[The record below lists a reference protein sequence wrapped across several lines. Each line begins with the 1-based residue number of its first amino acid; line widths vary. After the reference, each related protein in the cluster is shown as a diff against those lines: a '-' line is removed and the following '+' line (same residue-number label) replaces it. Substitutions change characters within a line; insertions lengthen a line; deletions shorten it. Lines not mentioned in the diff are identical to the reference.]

1 MSKKKNTK
9 ILVDDPK
16 GSDDNQVQPFQIE
29 GMDVRGRAVRLGT
42 EIDGILTTHNYPE
55 PVSKL
60 LGEMLAMASL
70 LGSFLKFDGIMTI
83 QTKGDGPVNMLV
95 ADYMSPGTIRGYARF
110 DEDALKAMGDDV
122 TSGALLGKGHMAMT
136 IDQGK
141 DMERY
146 QGIVELTGADISE
159 AAKTY
164 FLSSEQTPTALKL
177 SAGRDPVTNHW
188 RAGGIMVQHLSRS
201 EEGKE
206 RLEVERVAEG
216 VEEAWDRVTILMETV
231 KPVELMDRAL
241 SLHGLLFR
249 LYHEDGVRVFDP
261 IPIKRGCRCSEDK
274 IRDVIA
280 TFPQDDIDHML
291 EDDGVIRADCEFCG
305 AVYEIKP

>member
-1 MSKKKNTK
+1 MAKTKNKK
-9 ILVDDPK
+9 ILVTDPV
-16 GSDDNQVQPFQIE
+16 GSADNQVQPFQIE

-42 EIDGILTTHNYPE
+42 EIDGILSTHNYPE

-60 LGEMLAMASL
+60 LGEVLAMAAL

-95 ADYMSPGTIRGYARF
+95 ADYMSPGIIRGYARF
-110 DEDALKAMGDDV
+110 DEAALNAAGEGV

-146 QGIVELTGADISE
+146 QGIVELTGADISD

-164 FLSSEQTPTALKL
+164 FISSEQLPTALRL
-177 SAGRDPVTNHW
+177 AAGRDPVTNHW
-188 RAGGIMVQHLSRS
+188 RAGGIMVQHLTRS

-206 RLEVERVAEG
+206 RLDVERTVEG
-216 VEEAWDRVTILMETV
+216 SEDAWRRVTLLMETV
-231 KPVELMDRAL
+231 KPDELMDRSL
-241 SLHGLLFR
+241 SLHDLLFR
-249 LYHEDGVRVFDP
+249 LYHEDGVRVFP
-261 IPIKRGCRCSEDK
+261 SIPIKRGCRCSEDK

-280 TFPQDDIDHML
+280 TFSKDDIDHML
-291 EDDGVIRADCEFCG
+291 EDDGMIRADCEFCG